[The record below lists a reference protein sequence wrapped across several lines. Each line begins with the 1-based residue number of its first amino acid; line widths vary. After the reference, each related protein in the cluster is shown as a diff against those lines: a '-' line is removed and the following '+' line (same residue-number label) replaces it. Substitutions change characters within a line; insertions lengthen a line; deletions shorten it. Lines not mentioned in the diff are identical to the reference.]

1 VRAHFFPAR
10 TISCL
15 ILRVETDI
23 GHAQVHI
30 LPDRAE
36 VKDQFKVRCLNIGIS
51 STPQRTRKY

>member
-23 GHAQVHI
+23 GH
-30 LPDRAE
+30 
-36 VKDQFKVRCLNIGIS
+36 
-51 STPQRTRKY
+51 